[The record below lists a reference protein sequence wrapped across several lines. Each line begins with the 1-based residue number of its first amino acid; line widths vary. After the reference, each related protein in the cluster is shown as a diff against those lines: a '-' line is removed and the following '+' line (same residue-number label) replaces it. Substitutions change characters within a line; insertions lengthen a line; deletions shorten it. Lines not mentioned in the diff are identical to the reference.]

1 MSRYFISVG
10 EASGDLHAA
19 PLIRE
24 LRLRDSH
31 ADISGVAG
39 PMMRAEGINEF
50 LPMEQ
55 LQVMGFVDVIKAFPR
70 IYRIFQQVK
79 KEILH
84 TNPDI
89 VILVDYPGFHLKL
102 AEKLRKGGFSGKI
115 IQYISPT
122 VWAHGKN
129 RIEILE
135 NYYDQLLCI
144 LPFEPKFFNPK
155 KLDVSYVGHP
165 LVERI
170 AGYPYRENWK
180 EICGVVSKEP
190 ILALFPGS
198 RPSEIQTHL
207 PIMLEA
213 AKEWKGQVVISGEG
227 EGQIPREFTY
237 ELMRDCDAA
246 IAKSGTVTLELALH
260 ETPTVVIYQTSLL
273 NRWIAKHILKLEHMT
288 YFCIVNILAQKEVFP
303 ELIREPFSAQDVA
316 NKLSSLNKKEIIKE
330 CKALKT
336 VLGTLPTSKLAAVA
350 ILC

>member
-24 LRLRDSH
+24 LRLRDHH
-31 ADISGVAG
+31 AEISGVAG

-50 LPMEQ
+50 LRMEE

-70 IYRIFQQVK
+70 IYRIFRQVK

-102 AEKLRKGGFSGKI
+102 AEKLRKGGFAGKI

-122 VWAHGKN
+122 VWAHGKH

-135 NYYDQLLCI
+135 KYYDQLLCI
-144 LPFEPKFFNPK
+144 LPFEPKYFNPK
-155 KLDVSYVGHP
+155 KLEVAYVGHP
-165 LVERI
+165 LVERL
-170 AGYPYRENWK
+170 AAYPYRENWK
-180 EICGVVSKEP
+180 SICGIDSDKP

-198 RPSEIQTHL
+198 RPSEIETHL

-213 AKEWKGQVVISGEG
+213 AKDWKGQVVVSGEG

-237 ELMRDCDAA
+237 ELMRDCEAA

-260 ETPTVVIYQTSLL
+260 EKPTVVIYKTSLL
-273 NRWIAKHILKLEHMT
+273 NRWIAKYILKLEHMT

-303 ELIREPFSAQDVA
+303 ELIREPFTAQDVA
-316 NKLSSLNKKEIIKE
+316 KKLFSLDKQAIVQE
-330 CKALKT
+330 CKAIKRQ
-336 VLGTLPTSKLAAVA
+336 LGTLPTSKLAVVT